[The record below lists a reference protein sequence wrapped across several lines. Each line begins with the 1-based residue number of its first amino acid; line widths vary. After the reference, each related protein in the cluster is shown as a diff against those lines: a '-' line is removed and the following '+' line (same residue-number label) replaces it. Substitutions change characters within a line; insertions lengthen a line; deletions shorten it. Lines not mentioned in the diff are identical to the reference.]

1 MVMKMGNVR
10 LLPALL
16 ATGGVVFALK
26 AATLAEAAAE
36 AVEAAPAAKAE
47 APPDPAKAGGAD
59 KSCTI
64 PSFAE
69 QAGLSATEVEVLQ
82 SLGARR
88 TALDQRETDLSTQAQ
103 LVEASQK
110 RADERLAEMK
120 RVQAQLELLVNKVNE
135 EQNARMAGLVVVYSK
150 MKPKDA
156 AKIFEGLDNDVLLDV
171 ATRMKQTVLAPIM
184 GSMSPEAARKL
195 TKAIAEQKKAP
206 EDLLTKATTPP
217 GAKAGGKPG

>member
-1 MVMKMGNVR
+1 
-10 LLPALL
+10 
-16 ATGGVVFALK
+16 
-26 AATLAEAAAE
+26 LAEAAAE

-59 KSCTI
+59 NSCTI

-120 RVQAQLELLVNKVNE
+120 RVQAQLEQLVNKVNE
-135 EQNARMAGLVVVYSK
+135 EQDARMAGLVVVYSK

-156 AKIFEGLDNDVLLDV
+156 AKIFEGLDSDVLLDV
-171 ATRMKQTVLAPIM
+171 ATRMKQTVLASIM

-217 GAKAGGKPG
+217 GGKASGKPG